1 MRASSSYGALWD
13 NLGQKMEK
21 YEELQKEIKFI
32 INKLGLSITEVA
44 KRVYCE
50 RFEDDDTEEERK
62 FVETFRKNLNRQAK
76 PELLESYLGNI
87 AQLREF
93 KNSDL
98 AISSALNLG
107 FIPTDIQR
115 GLQSI
120 SEKILFE
127 DRLRKDSIE

>member
-1 MRASSSYGALWD
+1 MW
-13 NLGQKMEK
+13 LGVVGRT
-21 YEELQKEIKFI
+21 L
-32 INKLGLSITEVA
+32 T
-44 KRVYCE
+44 
-50 RFEDDDTEEERK
+50 T
-62 FVETFRKNLNRQAK
+62 K

-87 AQLREF
+87 AQFREF

-107 FIPTDIQR
+107 YIPTDIQR

-120 SEKILFE
+120 SEKVLFE

>member
-1 MRASSSYGALWD
+1 
-13 NLGQKMEK
+13 MEK

-120 SEKILFE
+120 SKKMLFE